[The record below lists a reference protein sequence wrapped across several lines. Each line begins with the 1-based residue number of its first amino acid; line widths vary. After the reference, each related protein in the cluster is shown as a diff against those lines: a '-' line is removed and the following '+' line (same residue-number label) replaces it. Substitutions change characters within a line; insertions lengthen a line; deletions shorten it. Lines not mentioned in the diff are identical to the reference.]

1 MVVLPVPV
9 SLYQR
14 GCEFLS
20 SGASLRP
27 TDYFAGAKTSRRVSA
42 RDAAMSLRRLFAG
55 FRDLRSCLVSHG
67 RSRKRTMYR
76 VFRRILEINFS
87 GKFRDEFG
95 ESRSFIWRTLSGR
108 QLFAI
113 TYITFNTKYEL
124 NYCSD
129 VHQSYLKKK
138 YICIIV
144 YF

>member
-1 MVVLPVPV
+1 
-9 SLYQR
+9 
-14 GCEFLS
+14 
-20 SGASLRP
+20 
-27 TDYFAGAKTSRRVSA
+27 
-42 RDAAMSLRRLFAG
+42 MSLRRLFAG
-55 FRDLRSCLVSHG
+55 FRDLRSSLVSHG

-95 ESRSFIWRTLSGR
+95 ESRSFIWRTLSER

-129 VHQSYLKKK
+129 VHQSYFKKIHLH
-138 YICIIV
+138 YRLLLEMYGSQIAIYSSQLSTLYASIV
-144 YF
+144 DIV